1 MADPKQQVQL
11 NGAYY
16 GPPVPPRDNTYRSAG
31 RRGSDCGC
39 GCLLAALLKLIISV
53 VVSVGVIILVLWLLF
68 RPQRVQVHVESAT
81 LTQFN
86 LTNTTNAL
94 AYNLT
99 MDVSIRNPNRRVAFY
114 WDRIEARAIYDG
126 YRFGYDA
133 LPAFYQGHRTT
144 TTLHPAFRGQ
154 QAAPG
159 SVAGTFEREK
169 GEGSFYVQVELST
182 KLRIKVLRF
191 VKLGH
196 FKPRKIDCVVK
207 LPVPGSTGSFER
219 TKCHVDWF

>member
-1 MADPKQQVQL
+1 MAPLPPPARPSPRRIRHPHPVQPNQHHQRPRL
-11 NGAYY
+11 QPHDGRKHTQPQPQGRVLLGPHRGA
-16 GPPVPPRDNTYRSAG
+16 GDLR
-31 RRGSDCGC
+31 
-39 GCLLAALLKLIISV
+39 
-53 VVSVGVIILVLWLLF
+53 
-68 RPQRVQVHVESAT
+68 RVQVR
-81 LTQFN
+81 L
-86 LTNTTNAL
+86 
-94 AYNLT
+94 
-99 MDVSIRNPNRRVAFY
+99 RP
-114 WDRIEARAIYDG
+114 
-126 YRFGYDA
+126 

-207 LPVPGSTGSFER
+207 LPVPGSSGSFER